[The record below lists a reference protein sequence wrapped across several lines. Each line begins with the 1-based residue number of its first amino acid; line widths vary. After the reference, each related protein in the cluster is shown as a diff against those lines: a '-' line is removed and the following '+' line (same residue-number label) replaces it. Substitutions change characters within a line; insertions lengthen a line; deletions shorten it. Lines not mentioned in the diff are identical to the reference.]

1 MGGGG
6 GGGGECMRCAMDGE
20 GSFVVSEFSW
30 NLCPLSVA
38 WEEDRRG
45 QGCSRLHSA
54 CDAMH
59 ALI

>member
-1 MGGGG
+1 MG
-6 GGGGECMRCAMDGE
+6 GE
-20 GSFVVSEFSW
+20 GSFVESEFSW

-54 CDAMH
+54 CDACIDMM
-59 ALI
+59 